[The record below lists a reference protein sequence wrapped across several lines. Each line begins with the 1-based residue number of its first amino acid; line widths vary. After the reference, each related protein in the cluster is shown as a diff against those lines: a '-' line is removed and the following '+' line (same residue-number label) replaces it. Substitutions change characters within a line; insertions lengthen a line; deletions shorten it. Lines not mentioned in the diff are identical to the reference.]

1 MNFTEYQNLALSTAI
16 YPMMYKKVY
25 PALGLCGEAGEVAE
39 KIKKVIRDGVDYGYE
54 EEFKAELTKE
64 LGDVLW
70 YVAALA
76 SDLDISLDDIEIRE
90 YEDGEWMGG
99 SYATYDNLVEKV
111 KEALEDGD

>member
-1 MNFTEYQNLALSTAI
+1 MNFTEYQNLAKSTAI
-16 YPMMYKKVY
+16 YPSRYAKVY

-54 EEFKAELTKE
+54 EEFKADLTKE

-76 SDLDISLDDIEIRE
+76 SDLDISLSDVAEKNVQKLASRKKRNKI
-90 YEDGEWMGG
+90 GG
-99 SYATYDNLVEKV
+99 SGDNR
-111 KEALEDGD
+111 

>member
-1 MNFTEYQNLALSTAI
+1 MNFTEYQELAKSTAI

-54 EEFKAELTKE
+54 EEFKADLTKE

-76 SDLDISLDDIEIRE
+76 SDLDISLDDVAKKNVQKLASRKKRNKI
-90 YEDGEWMGG
+90 GG
-99 SYATYDNLVEKV
+99 SGDNR
-111 KEALEDGD
+111 

>member
-1 MNFTEYQNLALSTAI
+1 MNFTEYQELAKKTAI
-16 YPMMYKKVY
+16 YPSRYFKVY

-39 KIKKVIRDGVDYGYE
+39 KIKKVIRDGIDYGYE

-76 SDLDISLDDIEIRE
+76 SDLNISLDDIAEKNVQKLASRKKRNKI
-90 YEDGEWMGG
+90 GG
-99 SYATYDNLVEKV
+99 SGDNR
-111 KEALEDGD
+111 

>member
-54 EEFKAELTKE
+54 EEFKADLTKE

-76 SDLDISLDDIEIRE
+76 SDLDISLNDVAEKNVQKLASRKKRNKI
-90 YEDGEWMGG
+90 GG
-99 SYATYDNLVEKV
+99 SGDNR
-111 KEALEDGD
+111 

>member
-54 EEFKAELTKE
+54 EEFKADLTKE

-76 SDLDISLDDIEIRE
+76 SDLDISLDDVAENNLLKLASRKKRNKI
-90 YEDGEWMGG
+90 GG
-99 SYATYDNLVEKV
+99 SGDNR
-111 KEALEDGD
+111 

>member
-16 YPMMYKKVY
+16 YPKKYETIY

-54 EEFKAELTKE
+54 EEFKADLTKE

-76 SDLDISLDDIEIRE
+76 SDLDISLNDVAEKNVQKLASRKKRNKI
-90 YEDGEWMGG
+90 GG
-99 SYATYDNLVEKV
+99 SGDNR
-111 KEALEDGD
+111 